1 MAILFPKFSM
11 EKFLVRKELQ
21 RDREMAIESVYI
33 QWPAILGYDLSFWL
47 AAAANRCEEYRGATR
62 LTLPAQLTSDDR
74 RSWLASRKTE
84 KALNLEAWLS
94 TNAKDTKEDLED
106 WLSSNTTTE
115 EQRLT
120 EKVACQPSQSQHEVA
135 NQLQSNNWLFS
146 QSEPKAFNQPQA
158 DDARL
163 RKEALQEKLRAQWTN
178 VNPVK
183 PTSPSAKSPTSLPV
197 NESMTSLDKLK
208 AQWSSLSPTSRPA
221 MSPKSLPA
229 NEPTASLETL
239 KAQWTNVSPTSPQA
253 KSPTSL
259 PVNESTASLDK
270 LKAQWTSF
278 GPTSL
283 PAKSPT
289 SPPANESTASLD
301 KLKAQWTSSGPTSLP
316 AKSPTSLP
324 AKSPTS
330 LPANESTIPVN
341 MVRSGFSMYSS
352 LEEYSKATQGPQDP
366 DDSTST
372 VTDSSS
378 SVSGSASSSFESLN
392 YISQSGSAASVNSWL
407 LQSEGSQAILGDLNE
422 WVSVSSASVG
432 AASVGAA
439 SVGPAS
445 VGAASVFAA
454 SEPSIVTIDSCDDD
468 ICSDIDIIYEEE
480 YKLWL
485 LK

>member
-1 MAILFPKFSM
+1 M

-106 WLSSNTTTE
+106 WLSSNTSTE

-120 EKVACQPSQSQHEVA
+120 EKVACQPSQSQNEVE
-135 NQLQSNNWLFS
+135 NQLLSNIWLFS

-163 RKEALQEKLRAQWTN
+163 RKEALQEKLKAQWTN

-183 PTSPSAKSPTSLPV
+183 PTSPSAKSPTCLPPNETTASL
-197 NESMTSLDKLK
+197 EKLK
-208 AQWSSLSPTSRPA
+208 AQWSSL
-221 MSPKSLPA
+221 
-229 NEPTASLETL
+229 
-239 KAQWTNVSPTSPQA
+239 SPTSPQA

-259 PVNESTASLDK
+259 PV
-270 LKAQWTSF
+270 
-278 GPTSL
+278 
-283 PAKSPT
+283 
-289 SPPANESTASLD
+289 NESTASLD

-330 LPANESTIPVN
+330 PPANESTIPVN

-439 SVGPAS
+439 SVVPAS

>member
-120 EKVACQPSQSQHEVA
+120 EKVACQPSQSQNEVA
-135 NQLQSNNWLFS
+135 NQLLSNIWLFS

-163 RKEALQEKLRAQWTN
+163 RKEALQEKLKAQWTN

-183 PTSPSAKSPTSLPV
+183 PTSPSAKSPTCLPPNETTASL
-197 NESMTSLDKLK
+197 EKLK
-208 AQWSSLSPTSRPA
+208 AQWSSLSPTS
-221 MSPKSLPA
+221 
-229 NEPTASLETL
+229 
-239 KAQWTNVSPTSPQA
+239 PQV

-270 LKAQWTSF
+270 LKAQWTS
-278 GPTSL
+278 
-283 PAKSPT
+283 
-289 SPPANESTASLD
+289 
-301 KLKAQWTSSGPTSLP
+301 SGPTSLP
-316 AKSPTSLP
+316 S
-324 AKSPTS
+324 KSPTS

-432 AASVGAA
+432 AASVG
-439 SVGPAS
+439 PAS

-468 ICSDIDIIYEEE
+468 ICSDIDIIHEEE

>member
-120 EKVACQPSQSQHEVA
+120 EKVACQPSQSQNEVA
-135 NQLQSNNWLFS
+135 NQLLSNIWLFS

-163 RKEALQEKLRAQWTN
+163 RKEALQEKLKAQWTN

-229 NEPTASLETL
+229 NEPTASLEKL

-301 KLKAQWTSSGPTSLP
+301 KLKAQWTSSG
-316 AKSPTSLP
+316 
-324 AKSPTS
+324 PTS

-432 AASVGAA
+432 AASVG
-439 SVGPAS
+439 PAS

-468 ICSDIDIIYEEE
+468 ICSDIDIIHEEE